1 MNAVY
6 LPANTKCSLLIYQS
20 SGWECVHALLAGAV
34 LMVCPPVPALLS
46 LHQPDQ
52 DGSDEEQLDS
62 ESDEDLPVNL
72 DETEDT
78 RSANNQSSH
87 YLPYPA

>member
-1 MNAVY
+1 MH
-6 LPANTKCSLLIYQS
+6 
-20 SGWECVHALLAGAV
+20 GWLAGAV

-52 DGSDEEQLDS
+52 DGSDEDQLDS

-78 RSANNQSSH
+78 RSVNYQSSH
-87 YLPYPA
+87 HLTDPAT